1 MVDSDSFA
9 NGRKFSVL
17 ILVQYDHQ
25 VADFSHQHAE
35 QPSQPPAGD
44 QGGAVHRPMAQNIR
58 SFVIQ
63 VLSHRV
69 SPHPCLYVQKKI
81 IKKFSTVATNYSLK
95 RLKSAKTDKLFLLD
109 CWL

>member
-1 MVDSDSFA
+1 MKKINIIKLDYIHIATIQKKLSSSVTNLMVDSDSFA

-17 ILVQYDHQ
+17 VLVQYDHQ

-58 SFVIQ
+58 SFVAQ

-69 SPHPCLYVQKKI
+69 SPHPCLYVQKK
-81 IKKFSTVATNYSLK
+81 
-95 RLKSAKTDKLFLLD
+95 
-109 CWL
+109 